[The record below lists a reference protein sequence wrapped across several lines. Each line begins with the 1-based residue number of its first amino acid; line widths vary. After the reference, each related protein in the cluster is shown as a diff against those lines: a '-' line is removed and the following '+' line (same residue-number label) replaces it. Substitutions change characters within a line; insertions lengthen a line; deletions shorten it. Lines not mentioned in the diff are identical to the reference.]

1 MSVPEL
7 LIIVAALCLLGASI
21 YAAVHKAWI
30 AALVCLAG
38 CLLVFAGWVPGLD
51 T

>member
-7 LIIVAALCLLGASI
+7 LVVIAALCLLAATV

-38 CLLVFAGWVPGLD
+38 CLLVFAGFIPNV

>member
-1 MSVPEL
+1 MSVSEL
-7 LIIVAALCLLGASI
+7 LVVIAALCLLAAAV

-38 CLLVFAGWVPGLD
+38 CLLVFAGFIPNV

>member
-1 MSVPEL
+1 MSEL
-7 LIIVAALCLLGASI
+7 LVIVAALCLLAVAV
-21 YAAVHKAWI
+21 YAAVHKGWI

-38 CLLVFAGWVPGLD
+38 CLLVFAGFIPNV